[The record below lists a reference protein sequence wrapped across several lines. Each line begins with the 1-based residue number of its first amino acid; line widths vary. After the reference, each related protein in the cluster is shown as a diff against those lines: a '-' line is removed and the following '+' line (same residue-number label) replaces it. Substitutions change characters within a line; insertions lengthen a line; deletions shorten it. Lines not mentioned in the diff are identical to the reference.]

1 MTQTVLHSSALHEY
15 SNKNNWTLFSLL
27 LLQGNSSP
35 RPIPSSSAL
44 SRHATVR
51 PAGKPPPIP
60 AYSAEQNHQKTPPQM
75 QPLKSNQRQRSPQG
89 LSLPPFKSE
98 QKRNQAPPPP
108 SGPPPLNSLCTKPQA
123 QHLLVPKHRPDP
135 PRRPPPPCPVSNPS
149 LVSIF
154 LCVCVSIMN
163 RPV

>member
-15 SNKNNWTLFSLL
+15 SNKNSWTLFSLH

-51 PAGKPPPIP
+51 PAGKPPPVP
-60 AYSAEQNHQKTPPQM
+60 AYSAEQKEQNTQM
-75 QPLKSNQRQRSPQG
+75 QPLNSNQRQRSPQG

-108 SGPPPLNSLCTKPQA
+108 SGPPPLTSLCTKPQA
-123 QHLLVPKHRPDP
+123 KHLLVPKHRPDP

-149 LVSIF
+149 LVNIF
-154 LCVCVSIMN
+154 RVCACPIMN